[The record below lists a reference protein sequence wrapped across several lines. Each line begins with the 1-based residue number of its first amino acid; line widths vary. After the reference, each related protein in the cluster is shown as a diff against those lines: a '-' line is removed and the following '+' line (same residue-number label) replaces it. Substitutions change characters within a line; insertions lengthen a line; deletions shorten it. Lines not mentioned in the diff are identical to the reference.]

1 MHFSIALTLAVTRVL
16 AQSPSFTFEPTTVV
30 AGELTRIK
38 ITHAK
43 EISCESLSNKIKL
56 VIAGASN
63 RSFIASQEESFFNTH
78 SEKLEAFP
86 DYFFVKTQQNLVA
99 FLSSIDSHFSI
110 GASYLSLDP
119 TDTSIEKPYEVT
131 LLCGSDINN
140 EFTPAG
146 KPLLTEKLD
155 ITVIA
160 APVLPKV
167 VKLTP
172 SEANSTLVSTIVLNA
187 PWPKECRTEKQP
199 VVKLFLDAETIR
211 DGGALFSDPQPGY
224 YVYGLKGNTSQV
236 ISAIKTNKTIKE
248 DKFTAIEFQRYSYA
262 LHNQLNLTFKFL
274 GQQVPSATA
283 KDTPLKV
290 EFTCGNRVV
299 KFYSNETDNAPIIK
313 VNHAIP
319 ASIAIPTFLLS
330 FLVFLV

>member
-16 AQSPSFTFEPTTVV
+16 AQSPSFTFEPKTVV
-30 AGELTRIK
+30 AGELTQIK
-38 ITHAK
+38 ATLVQL
-43 EISCESLSNKIKL
+43 ISCPDKEVPKL
-56 VIAGASN
+56 VVNLKPGSEGVIVTSPSDELDPTQELLSYSYMMKGIDNYYALSFYDEKSN
-63 RSFIASQEESFFNTH
+63 NEHINSFGYFSLNITTPKF
-78 SEKLEAFP
+78 LEAFVICGKKNS
-86 DYFFVKTQQNLVA
+86 VKISQTHKLD
-99 FLSSIDSHFSI
+99 LK
-110 GASYLSLDP
+110 SLD
-119 TDTSIEKPYEVT
+119 IAVT
-131 LLCGSDINN
+131 AA
-140 EFTPAG
+140 PA
-146 KPLLTEKLD
+146 LTE
-155 ITVIA
+155 
-160 APVLPKV
+160 V

-172 SEANSTLVSTIVLNA
+172 SEANSTLVSTIALNA
-187 PWPKECRTEKQP
+187 PWPKECRTAKQP
-199 VVKLFLDAETIR
+199 VVKLSLDAETIR
-211 DGGALFSDPQPGY
+211 DGGALSSDPQPGY

-319 ASIAIPTFLLS
+319 ASIAISTFLLS
-330 FLVFLV
+330 FLFFFV